1 MSNEIVLNLNLP
13 EYQDDFLGDGE
24 ENSGLWQQQANAKL
38 VELLKDM
45 GMEAKQYKTVHDKTN
60 GVRIKK
66 LNSYHHAVFISGG
79 RGTGKTVFLRNA
91 EAVWSAYSKNIENP
105 PNLHFIDVL
114 DPTLLS
120 ITDRFSEVIIASVYA
135 ATDKALAKPN
145 IDQHKKNRF
154 FNAMTTLAGALGKSS
169 EFDELRGID
178 RIQKY
183 RSGIQ
188 LEQYFHQFLIASV
201 DLLDCD
207 AIVLPIDD
215 VDMKIDNAFG
225 VLDDIR
231 CLLSCPLVLPLVSG
245 DDEIYRHISTM
256 KFEDALAKNKES
268 PEHSARLSEAS
279 QLSNAYLTK
288 VFPQHTRLPLLQIDR
303 LLPYLR
309 IQYGEQRNDS
319 ILYSEYIER
328 IGQKFYP
335 FCNQPEARENGLQSR
350 TAWLQPKS
358 ARQLVQQIKV
368 LPPAH
373 VISEDNHIDSWQRL
387 KSLAESNKNGITVAN
402 TESYLYVR
410 SATSEN
416 QLSLLKLISF
426 NPIMQKNHY
435 QWGDNDFVETQRS
448 FRREILNKINPEINI
463 DDSINTDPSENSV
476 KPQRH
481 ILCDMP
487 PIELPKNQFF
497 ISQAIAEEAVPVDE
511 RIALMVYTHH
521 DVYNNQQNRR
531 YHVLFSRAFE
541 ILFWSLLYI
550 TKNVDQRF
558 DFKKVLTNI
567 CLRPPFYSRFSFT
580 IDDFIDGYTPSSDN
594 WNDNDDVIFK
604 NEIELLH
611 QQIQRW
617 KNENEQSLARL
628 ADKNL
633 IPLLNDIFH
642 DVFYQTRRIGA
653 ANKTIKDAISRAIGG
668 SVRQTDQEYL
678 SDLVQRFKYI
688 FMNSIAIHVKKGMV
702 VDTAIAIN
710 TKIETIRD
718 IKSFFNTNKTISR
731 NYQDI
736 LDLSKLPNIELR
748 EEANNEIGYLLYA
761 MWKHPVFQFLNTT
774 TYPVGPIDRSLLSTN
789 KNNNTNTG
797 PLPEFHLMSPK
808 EMSNYYLLVNGYST
822 INIKEVKEWAENS
835 SDEALEIF
843 ARLEELSRRDPEIK
857 SAINGLGNTAR
868 LYKGINQALKI
879 NPKD

>member
-13 EYQDDFLGDGE
+13 EYQDDFLGEGE

-335 FCNQPEARENGLQSR
+335 LCNQPENRRNNLQPR

-368 LPPAH
+368 LPPTH
-373 VISEDNHIDSWQRL
+373 VISEDNHFDSLQRF

-402 TESYLYVR
+402 IESYLYVR
-410 SATSEN
+410 SAISEN

-435 QWGDNDFVETQRS
+435 QWGDNNFIETQKS
-448 FRREILNKINPEINI
+448 FNNGIFSNKFFEKN
-463 DDSINTDPSENSV
+463 SNSV
-476 KPQRH
+476 TDTSASGNSIKLRSA

-487 PIELPKNQFF
+487 PMEFPKNQFF
-497 ISQAIAEEAVPVDE
+497 ISQPIAEEAVPVNE
-511 RIALMVYTHH
+511 RIALMVYTYHN
-521 DVYNNQQNRR
+521 VYNSQQNRR

-550 TKNVDQRF
+550 TKNIDQRF
-558 DFKKVLTNI
+558 DFKKILTNI
-567 CLRPPFYSRFSFT
+567 CLNPPFYSGFSFDL
-580 IDDFIDGYTPSSDN
+580 DDFIYGYIPSINN
-594 WNDNDDVIFK
+594 WNDNNDAPFK
-604 NEIELLH
+604 NEIELLY

-617 KNENEQSLARL
+617 KNENEQSLVCL

-633 IPLLNDIFH
+633 IPLLNDIFY
-642 DVFYQTRRIGA
+642 DVFDQTERFSA
-653 ANKTIKDAISRAIGG
+653 ANKTTKIGTRG
-668 SVRQTDQEYL
+668 TITGVDGETTLEYL
-678 SDLVQRFKYI
+678 SDLAQRFKYV
-688 FMNSIAIHVKKGMV
+688 FMNSMAIHIKKGMV
-702 VDTAIAIN
+702 VDTMVAVS
-710 TKIETIRD
+710 TRTETIRD
-718 IKSFFNTNKTISR
+718 IKLFFSTNKTISR

-736 LDLSKLPNIELR
+736 LELSKLPNIELR
-748 EEANNEIGYLLYA
+748 EEAKNEIGYLLYA
-761 MWKHPVFQFLNTT
+761 MWQHPLFQLSNDT
-774 TYPVGPIDRSLLSTN
+774 TYPIGPIDREMLDVI
-789 KNNNTNTG
+789 KNNNNKTEL
-797 PLPEFHLMSPK
+797 LPAFHLMMPK
-808 EMSNYYLLVNGYST
+808 DLQEYYRLANGYNT
-822 INIKEVKEWAENS
+822 INLKEVKQWAKNAPE
-835 SDEALEIF
+835 EAREIF
-843 ARLEELSRRDPEIK
+843 TRLDELKEQDPKIEKWIT
-857 SAINGLGNTAR
+857 GTGNSAR
-868 LYKGINQALKI
+868 LYNGINQALNIK
-879 NPKD
+879 PKD